1 MNTKLLIFG
10 LILLMSCKKQQP
22 IVIEPTP
29 EPIIQTPTPKI
40 QREFKVFGMF
50 SVLST
55 KLKGV
60 ELKNPFYAYV
70 GDTVNIY
77 AESLYDKE
85 LDMYIYFDN
94 TLIENKKGGRV
105 YKTNIIIK

>member
-29 EPIIQTPTPKI
+29 EPIVQTPTPKV
-40 QREFKVFGMF
+40 QREFKVFGMW

-55 KLKGV
+55 KLKGK
-60 ELKNPFYAYV
+60 EQTPPFYAYV

-77 AESLYDKE
+77 VEAVYNKE
-85 LDMYIYFDN
+85 LDFYIYFDN